1 MLFVISNIASTF
13 AIVKTIILNQK
24 TMCRLFTLCT
34 LALAFTLAS
43 CQGNQKKAQTEETA
57 AEVKTATAIVTPEK
71 VMNEGASLVNQ
82 EVFIEGTVTHVCRH
96 GGKKCSLAGTT
107 EGAFV
112 QIMARGEIAK
122 FEDELIG
129 TAIKVKGTVKERRI
143 TKEMVAEQEK
153 ATQETM
159 DQAEKSDAENKNEV
173 KAHCSHSM
181 HNINTMKQWMTDN
194 NKEYYPV
201 YFVEGVS
208 FEKVQK

>member
-1 MLFVISNIASTF
+1 
-13 AIVKTIILNQK
+13 
-24 TMCRLFTLCT
+24 MCRLFTLCT
-34 LALAFTLAS
+34 LALAFTFAS
-43 CQGNQKKAQTEETA
+43 CQGSQKKAQAEEKT
-57 AEVKTATAIVTPEK
+57 AEVKVETTVVTPEK

-112 QIMARGEIAK
+112 QIMARGEISK
-122 FEDELIG
+122 FEDALIG
-129 TAIKVKGTVKERRI
+129 TAIKVKGTVKERRV

-153 ATQETM
+153 EAQTAMEK
-159 DQAEKSDAENKNEV
+159 AEKSDAENKKEV

-181 HNINTMKQWMTDN
+181 HNVNKMKQWMTDN
-194 NKEYYPV
+194 NKEYYPI